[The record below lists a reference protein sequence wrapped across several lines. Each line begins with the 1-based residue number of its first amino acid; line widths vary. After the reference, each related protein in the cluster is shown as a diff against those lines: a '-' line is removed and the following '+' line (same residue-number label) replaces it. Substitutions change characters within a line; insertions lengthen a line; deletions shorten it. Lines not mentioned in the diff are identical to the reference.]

1 MSKMIVLSMYMGDM
15 NPTNRDGTTLGL
27 RGTMPPPT
35 KLFFFFLN
43 IIYIY
48 IYIHIYLY

>member
-1 MSKMIVLSMYMGDM
+1 MIVLSMYMGDM

-48 IYIHIYLY
+48 IYICTN